1 MKYYIKLTDSMFP
14 LTEHQKNFLYSINLI
29 QPDIGNVFQLT
40 YDTELINIELALK
53 GISND

>member
-1 MKYYIKLTDSMFP
+1 MYP
-14 LTEHQKNFLYSINLI
+14 LTEKQADYLYSINLI
-29 QPDIGNVFQLT
+29 QPDIGNVFRLT